1 MKNILMAVGYVLY
14 KRWKTLIAVIVASPF
29 LVLIFLGLFMSIR
42 ACNIEHNPAF
52 KQECVTLCQ
61 EKGYTHSKVLPVFGG
76 NTDYRCFCSPG
87 LEITP

>member
-1 MKNILMAVGYVLY
+1 MKNILMAVGCLVY
-14 KRWKTLIAVIVASPF
+14 KRWKALIAGIVVTPFVI
-29 LVLIFLGLFMSIR
+29 LIFFGVFMSIR
-42 ACNIEHNPAF
+42 ACNIEHDPAF
-52 KQECVTLCQ
+52 KQVCATRCQ